1 MLVYVCNAMAMHHLN
16 INKLQPL
23 GLITA
28 KEGGRGGE
36 GEKKNT
42 HVQSHCLFANSV
54 TWETEHLIV
63 RVQHQ

>member
-1 MLVYVCNAMAMHHLN
+1 MTMHHLN

-54 TWETEHLIV
+54 TWQMEHLIV

>member
-1 MLVYVCNAMAMHHLN
+1 MAMHHLN

-28 KEGGRGGE
+28 KERGRGGE

-42 HVQSHCLFANSV
+42 PAQSHCLFANSV
-54 TWETEHLIV
+54 TWQTEHLIN
-63 RVQHQ
+63 

>member
-1 MLVYVCNAMAMHHLN
+1 MAMHHLN